1 MTSVLRVGF
10 SEASLFGLHFRARF
24 LLDRGVL
31 ANWFSLK
38 SSFPWLLVLAAP
50 VGKSVFF
57 LAVLHF
63 EGSGSFPLKLLWGLS
78 FQLWCQ
84 HFTRTRLGSAA
95 FVLFLGLRST
105 SSSCDWMSSITFR
118 APLSAAQGTG
128 DTG

>member
-10 SEASLFGLHFRARF
+10 SEASLFDLHFRARF
-24 LLDRGVL
+24 LLDRDIL

-38 SSFPWLLVLAAP
+38 FSFPWLLVLAAS

-63 EGSGSFPLKLLWGLS
+63 EGGGSFPPP
-78 FQLWCQ
+78 
-84 HFTRTRLGSAA
+84 AA
-95 FVLFLGLRST
+95 LEAFLFP
-105 SSSCDWMSSITFR
+105 FR
-118 APLSAAQGTG
+118 APLSSAQGTG